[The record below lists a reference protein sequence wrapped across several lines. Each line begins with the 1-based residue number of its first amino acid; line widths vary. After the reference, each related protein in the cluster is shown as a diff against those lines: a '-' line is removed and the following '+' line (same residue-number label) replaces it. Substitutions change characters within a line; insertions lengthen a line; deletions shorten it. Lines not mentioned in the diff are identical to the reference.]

1 MLSLFLIILP
11 CRADFGAR
19 EGMPLALQDEAT
31 TPVDGPTR
39 AGGCDWPNPMYP
51 PYKRKPRASVGRGLQ
66 TLRQLFEK
74 HRATAFSYIDSGV
87 ALGMYRDG
95 ALIPG
100 DSDIDVRWGASSPL
114 KLPKKKTL
122 DPLFSMNTFGKW
134 GDKWTRRVLHPTKP
148 SKADVAKVWGDL
160 CLLSIV
166 DAQGYYVHK
175 AVMQRRA
182 LERSYGAAWFVRMP
196 FKGLASIHEFY
207 KKPDWWTRSLAVVLR
222 IDANKDGAIQIP
234 ELNAWVKQEGIRV
247 TEYDRQISPRDRC
260 RAAATLTFLLRFD
273 KKPFHISKDKLFRGD
288 EHPLLLEAT
297 RACGK

>member
-122 DPLFSMNTFGKW
+122 DPLFSMNNFGKW
-134 GDKWTRRVLHPTKP
+134 GDKWTRRVLHPTKL

-166 DAQGYYVHK
+166 DAQGYCVHK

-182 LERSYGAAWFVRMP
+182 VERTYGAAWFVRMP
-196 FKGLASIHEFY
+196 RSRAWHPYMSSTKSLIGGLG
-207 KKPDWWTRSLAVVLR
+207 RSLLCFASMRTRMGLSRFLNSTHGLNRKVSASRNTTGRLVR
-222 IDANKDGAIQIP
+222 AIDAG
-234 ELNAWVKQEGIRV
+234 
-247 TEYDRQISPRDRC
+247 PR
-260 RAAATLTFLLRFD
+260 L
-273 KKPFHISKDKLFRGD
+273 H
-288 EHPLLLEAT
+288 
-297 RACGK
+297 